1 MRIFRNIIY
10 ANTPTS
16 KACTMWVFRPT
27 VSDSV
32 IGLSS
37 RFRTLLN
44 NAFSRPF
51 FVFDL
56 PRDHGVG
63 DIVFVD
69 VAHILDGFAS
79 NDRRCGILDIAEPD
93 IGVKPHRLRFIAKFL
108 EAPRAGI
115 IGGEGKERLIGHIEK
130 FRDKAQAMGLE
141 GHV

>member
-16 KACTMWVFRPT
+16 KACTMWVFRST

-69 VAHILDGFAS
+69 VAHILDGFVF
-79 NDRRCGILDIAEPD
+79 NDRRCGILDIAWIRHALQAPSLALYREISRCD
-93 IGVKPHRLRFIAKFL
+93 QSNALCLRRL
-108 EAPRAGI
+108 
-115 IGGEGKERLIGHIEK
+115 
-130 FRDKAQAMGLE
+130 
-141 GHV
+141 